1 MRESGK
7 TGRGGGVAG
16 WGAVLLVSLALGA
29 PGYAQGA
36 RDEAPGQQAPA
47 ARQLWVEG
55 AHGQGIDPDAPLRF
69 SSLSNL
75 AEKLS
80 PSVVNLLVTYETSGS
95 GLGGWF
101 GMRGERLG
109 QGTGFIIHPDGYIL
123 TNYHVVDD
131 ARQLQVKLLD
141 QSEYIGRVVGVD
153 PQTDVA
159 LLKIEAG
166 RPLEA
171 IALGDSQELK
181 VGQHVLAIGNPL
193 GLSHT
198 VTTGIISALG
208 RRDLG
213 IEQDNYLDFI
223 QTDASINPGN
233 SGGPLIGLSGE
244 VVGINTA
251 INRHAQGI
259 GFAIPIAAVKVIL
272 PQLAQR
278 GYVVRSWLGIRVQAL
293 DARLAETF
301 GLSAADGV
309 VVTEVVAD
317 SPAARGGI
325 QPGDVILNFDGSPL
339 KSGASLRW
347 LSSVAEAG
355 QEVDVSILRGARRST
370 LHVRMEQL
378 PDQKFP
384 TIPQVAP
391 RSEAAPGALPLLGVE
406 VEVLS
411 RAAANRLGALDQGG
425 VLVTRVSNPSSSE
438 NAGLRKSDVI
448 VQVGEASISDLG
460 EFDRALAEV
469 ADGKYVRLKIVRQG
483 RVVFVVVQK

>member
-1 MRESGK
+1 MGESGK
-7 TGRGGGVAG
+7 RRGGRGVAG
-16 WGAVLLVSLALGA
+16 VCVVLLVWLGLGVQ
-29 PGYAQGA
+29 GYAQQPA
-36 RDEAPGQQAPA
+36 DAPA
-47 ARQLWVEG
+47 RAPAPQQLWVEG
-55 AHGQGIDPDAPLRF
+55 AGGQGIDPDAPMRF
-69 SSLSNL
+69 SSLSKL

-80 PSVVNLLVTYETSGS
+80 PSVVNLLVTYESGS
-95 GLGGWF
+95 AGLGDWF
-101 GMRGERLG
+101 GMGGARQG
-109 QGTGFIIHPDGYIL
+109 QGSGFIIHPDGYIL
-123 TNYHVVDD
+123 TNYHVVDG
-131 ARQLQVKLLD
+131 ASQLQVKLLD
-141 QSEYIGRVVGVD
+141 QSEYIGQVVGVD

-166 RPLEA
+166 RPLAA
-171 IALGDSQELK
+171 IALGDSHDLK

-259 GFAIPIAAVKVIL
+259 GFAIPIAAIKVIL

-301 GLSAADGV
+301 GLRAADGV

-317 SPAARGGI
+317 SPAQRGGI
-325 QPGDVILNFDGSPL
+325 RAGDVILSFDGSPL
-339 KSGASLRW
+339 KSGDSLRW
-347 LSSVAEAG
+347 LSSVAVAG
-355 QEVDVSILRGARRST
+355 QEVDVHILRGARRST
-370 LHVRMEQL
+370 LNVRMEQL
-378 PDQKFP
+378 PNQKFP
-384 TIPQVAP
+384 TIPQISPA
-391 RSEAAPGALPLLGVE
+391 RKAAPGALPLLGVE

-411 RAAANRLGALDQGG
+411 RAAANRLGAADQGG
-425 VLVTRVSNPSSSE
+425 VLVTRVRDASSPDT
-438 NAGLRKSDVI
+438 AGLRKSDVI
-448 VQVGEASISDLG
+448 LQVGEASVSDLG
-460 EFDRALAEV
+460 EFDRALAQI
-469 ADGKYVRLKIVRQG
+469 ADGNYMRLKIVRQG